1 MITFKAYENGSW
13 HVTDQVQ
20 VDANDSQD
28 ARFYNKKLR
37 LVSAA
42 QCVRAAM
49 DDGSNVV
56 LMSLRQDLKIT
67 RAKVAEVSEM
77 LSGGC

>member
-20 VDANDSQD
+20 VDANDNQD
-28 ARFYNKKLR
+28 ARLYKKLR

-42 QCVRAAM
+42 ICVRAAM

-56 LMSLRQDLKIT
+56 LMSLRQGTSK
-67 RAKVAEVSEM
+67 
-77 LSGGC
+77 